1 MKVERSGDNDQL
13 GKKNSD
19 YFVDG
24 DGVHSK
30 LEKIPDKRESAGQLK
45 SSDYPDYE

>member
-1 MKVERSGDNDQL
+1 LK
-13 GKKNSD
+13 KKNSD

-24 DGVHSK
+24 DGVYSR